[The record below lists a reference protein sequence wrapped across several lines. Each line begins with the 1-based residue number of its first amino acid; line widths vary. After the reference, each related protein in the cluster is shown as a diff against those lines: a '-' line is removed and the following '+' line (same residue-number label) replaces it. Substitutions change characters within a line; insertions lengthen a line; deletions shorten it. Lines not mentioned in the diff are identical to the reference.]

1 MAYTGPS
8 AVTESITPP
17 RIRSIK
23 EQSIN
28 ISCCIKGDVKI
39 TYKQILIE
47 AMDGMVKYSH
57 PSTNDKVLTVFS
69 R

>member
-1 MAYTGPS
+1 MMADTAPS

-17 RIRSIK
+17 RSIK
-23 EQSIN
+23 EQLIN
-28 ISCCIKGDVKI
+28 ISCCIRGGVKI
-39 TYKQILIE
+39 TYKQRLIE

>member
-28 ISCCIKGDVKI
+28 ISCCIRGGVKI
-39 TYKQILIE
+39 TSKQRLIE